1 MKSPF
6 TGGNAILKTE
16 KAELEFR
23 REKFQYISLYYLC
36 EDTNERFTTTEID
49 TLNLSQV
56 YNQYRVKYG
65 IPFPDEI
72 QNIRKSYALPASKMS
87 TILGFGDNQYRLYE
101 NGDIP
106 SEANGKI
113 LSLIKNKDVFRS
125 FVENAKNQ
133 LETKEYQ
140 KILTSLN
147 KVVDD
152 NQHTMEEKMIFSAN
166 SRSLLNGYAMQSYDK
181 LKNVILYLL
190 DKCGNTF
197 NTKMNK
203 LLFYTDFL
211 SYKLYG
217 QGITGLSY
225 NAIQYGPVPLR
236 WDRVYSLIDDVYPEI
251 IEFTSGN
258 CGTKLCSTLSPDYN
272 CFSTEELAIL
282 EMVLDKFKDF
292 SASEISDLSHKENAW
307 IKFNNSNQFIDYK
320 EAFTLHAFDS

>member
-166 SRSLLNGYAMQSYDK
+166 SRSLLNGYAIQSYDK

-236 WDRVYSLIDDVYPEI
+236 WDRVYSLIDGVEADL
-251 IEFTSGN
+251 IEFNHDISG
-258 CGTKLCSTLSPDYN
+258 TELHPTERPDLDKLTPQEIEVMN
-272 CFSTEELAIL
+272 IIAE
-282 EMVLDKFKDF
+282 KFKDMSCADI
-292 SASEISDLSHKENAW
+292 SALSHKEDAW
-307 IKFNNSNQFIDYK
+307 KDYHDSKDLIPFN
-320 EAFTLHAFDS
+320 EAFNLKAV

>member
-72 QNIRKSYALPASKMS
+72 KNIRKMYDLPASKMS
-87 TILGFGDNQYRLYE
+87 AILGFGDNQYRLYE

-113 LSLIKNKDVFRS
+113 LSLINNKDVFRS

-147 KVVDD
+147 KVVYDD
-152 NQHTMEEKMIFSAN
+152 QHTMEEKMIFSAN
-166 SRSLLNGYAMQSYDK
+166 
-181 LKNVILYLL
+181 
-190 DKCGNTF
+190 
-197 NTKMNK
+197 
-203 LLFYTDFL
+203 
-211 SYKLYG
+211 
-217 QGITGLSY
+217 
-225 NAIQYGPVPLR
+225 
-236 WDRVYSLIDDVYPEI
+236 
-251 IEFTSGN
+251 
-258 CGTKLCSTLSPDYN
+258 
-272 CFSTEELAIL
+272 
-282 EMVLDKFKDF
+282 
-292 SASEISDLSHKENAW
+292 
-307 IKFNNSNQFIDYK
+307 
-320 EAFTLHAFDS
+320 